1 MTSGSEDAAPPPAG
15 EGSLEEVTAAVYS
28 ELRRLASG
36 YLDRNSGSL
45 TLQPTALVHEV
56 YMRMAAQDSLRWRN
70 RGHFF
75 GIAARCM
82 RQILVEHARAR
93 GAAKRGGDARR
104 SDPGELLRIGLEP
117 EVGILELDDALQS
130 LTQLD
135 SRKGRMIEL
144 HYFGGLAYD
153 EMADAMGVSATTVKR
168 DLRVARA
175 WLRRE
180 LTASGP

>member
-1 MTSGSEDAAPPPAG
+1 MARREVAGCRFGGAGRTAVRTTSGSTP
-15 EGSLEEVTAAVYS
+15 V
-28 ELRRLASG
+28 RRSG
-36 YLDRNSGSL
+36 
-45 TLQPTALVHEV
+45 T
-56 YMRMAAQDSLRWRN
+56 RN

-93 GAAKRGGDARR
+93 GATKRGGDAQR
-104 SDPGELLRIGLEP
+104 SDPAELLRIGSEP

-130 LTQLD
+130 LTNLD

-168 DLRVARA
+168 DLRIARA
-175 WLRRE
+175 WLRR
-180 LTASGP
+180 